1 MIRFNNSQLPSL
13 VKPKF
18 VKISID
24 QEESDIPTTPISHLF
39 DENDSR
45 VDSLTEEFL
54 NMARNVFINKLENMM
69 GLSGPGDDDNSRMN
83 IITLYNRFQS
93 VNMDEL
99 DETSERR
106 FNNIRMHVL
115 DTIAQFATDNGNINL
130 FMVAHKL
137 FGGRK
142 NPFSYSDVK
151 EAVKEVY
158 NEIN

>member
-1 MIRFNNSQLPSL
+1 MIKFNNSQLPSFA
-13 VKPKF
+13 KAKF
-18 VKISID
+18 VKVAID
-24 QEESDIPTTPISHLF
+24 EEEGEIPTTPISHLF
-39 DENDSR
+39 DEDDSK

-54 NMARNVFINKLENMM
+54 NMARNAFVNKLENMM
-69 GLSGPGDDDNSRMN
+69 GLTGPGEDEKSRLS

-93 VNMDEL
+93 VNMDDL

-115 DTIAQFATDNGNINL
+115 DRIAQFATDNGNMNL
-130 FMVAHKL
+130 FMVAHKI
-137 FGGRK
+137 FGARK

-158 NEIN
+158 DEIK

>member
-1 MIRFNNSQLPSL
+1 MIRFSSSQLPSFA
-13 VKPKF
+13 KPKF
-18 VKISID
+18 VKVAID
-24 QEESDIPTTPISHLF
+24 EEESDIPTTPISHLF
-39 DENDSR
+39 DEDDSR

-54 NMARNVFINKLENMM
+54 NMVKNAFVNKMESMM
-69 GLSGPGDDDNSRMN
+69 GLTGPGVDRNSSMSVMV
-83 IITLYNRFQS
+83 LYNQFQS

-106 FNNIRMHVL
+106 FNNIRTYVL
-115 DTIAQFATDNGNINL
+115 DKIAQFASDNGNMNL

-137 FGGRK
+137 FGERK

-158 NEIN
+158 DEIK

>member
-1 MIRFNNSQLPSL
+1 MIKFNSSQIPSL
-13 VKPKF
+13 AKPKF
-18 VKISID
+18 VKVAIND
-24 QEESDIPTTPISHLF
+24 EESDIPTTSISHLF
-39 DENDSR
+39 DEDDSR

-54 NMARNVFINKLENMM
+54 GMAKNAFINKLENMM
-69 GLSGPGDDDNSRMN
+69 GLTGPGSDENSRMS

-115 DTIAQFATDNGNINL
+115 DTIAQFATDNGNMNL
-130 FMVAHKL
+130 LMVAHKL
-137 FGGRK
+137 VGERK

-151 EAVKEVY
+151 EEVREVF
-158 NEIN
+158 NELK

>member
-1 MIRFNNSQLPSL
+1 MISFNNSQLPSFA
-13 VKPKF
+13 KPKF
-18 VKISID
+18 VKVAID
-24 QEESDIPTTPISHLF
+24 EEEGEIPTTPISHLF
-39 DENDSR
+39 DEDDSR

-54 NMARNVFINKLENMM
+54 NMARNAFVNKLENMM
-69 GLSGPGDDDNSRMN
+69 GLTGPGDDENSRLS

-93 VNMDEL
+93 VRMDEL
-99 DETSERR
+99 DETTERR

-115 DTIAQFATDNGNINL
+115 DTIAQFATDNGNMNL

-158 NEIN
+158 DELK

>member
-1 MIRFNNSQLPSL
+1 MIRFNNSQLPSFAEA
-13 VKPKF
+13 KF
-18 VKISID
+18 VKVAID
-24 QEESDIPTTPISHLF
+24 QEESDIPTTSISHLF
-39 DENDSR
+39 DEDDSR

-54 NMARNVFINKLENMM
+54 NMARNAFVNKLENMM
-69 GLSGPGDDDNSRMN
+69 GITGPGDDQNSRMS

-93 VNMDEL
+93 VNMDDL

-115 DTIAQFATDNGNINL
+115 DTIAQFATDNGSMNL
-130 FMVAHKL
+130 YMVAHKL

-158 NEIN
+158 DEVK